1 MDLQFLRPLYEQP
14 GDYVSVYL
22 DTSRDSED
30 AAHAV
35 GLRWRAA
42 RERLAAAGAA
52 ADTLDAVAEVLT
64 DPGRAAPGRAVFAQD
79 GVVRL
84 TEPLPHPPRREIAQ
98 LDRLPHVMPLLAQR
112 APHVPHLRVEAR
124 RDGGEILA
132 VSGHDGN
139 REEELTGTGWPV
151 HKTGRGGWSA
161 RRYDDSAE
169 EAWEVN
175 AKELA
180 ERVAADAG
188 LISAEL
194 IVLGGDVQA
203 RRLLASH
210 LPTDL
215 AGRVVEIDAEV
226 SADSATAARAADR
239 AVAGHV
245 AAQAR
250 GHFEHWR
257 TQQAHGRGVE
267 GLAATMTAL
276 RDAAA
281 AEILLVDH
289 PESARTAWVGPEGT
303 DLADTADALQ
313 RRGVPDPWTDRADA
327 AIVRA
332 AALTGA
338 ALYFLPPTAGPAAE
352 PAAGAEAG
360 PTSGAEGE
368 LTVEAEVK
376 LRAEAEAG
384 PGTGAAAEPADGIC
398 ALLRVPVAAL
408 SDQAG

>member
-35 GLRWRAA
+35 DLRWRAA

-52 ADTLDAVAEVLT
+52 AATLDAVAEVLT

-84 TEPLPHPPRREIAQ
+84 TEPLPQPPRREIAR

-112 APHVPHLRVEAR
+112 SPQVPHLRVEAR

-132 VSGHDGN
+132 LSGRGGG
-139 REEELTGTGWPV
+139 REEVTGTGWPV
-151 HKTGRGGWSA
+151 HKTGGGGWSA
-161 RRYDDSAE
+161 RRYDDSVE

-180 ERVAADAG
+180 ERVAAEAG
-188 LISAEL
+188 EISAEL

-203 RRLLASH
+203 RRLLVRH
-210 LPTDL
+210 LPADL

-226 SADSATAARAADR
+226 SADSATAAQAADR

-245 AAQAR
+245 TAQAR
-250 GHFEHWR
+250 SQFEHWR

-267 GLAATMTAL
+267 GLAATMAAL
-276 RDAAA
+276 RDGAA

-289 PESARTAWVGPEGT
+289 PTSARTAWVGPEGT

-327 AIVRA
+327 AIARA

-338 ALYFLPPTAGPAAE
+338 ALYFLPPATG
-352 PAAGAEAG
+352 PAAGAETG
-360 PTSGAEGE
+360 PTAEADDE
-368 LTVEAEVK
+368 LTVEAEVR

-384 PGTGAAAEPADGIC
+384 AGAQPADGIC
-398 ALLRVPVAAL
+398 ALLRFPVTAL
-408 SDQAG
+408 PGQAG